1 VQQPKNALGGSL
13 SFISLGLALALTA
26 CSGGGSG
33 GGTMYIETCT
43 LGCGSGQG
51 GTQVSCQFNQAAVNQ
66 EIAIFFSEPVDP
78 SSISSSSFE
87 IVDVSSGASPNGTRF
102 RDPNNPNKVLFRP
115 TVSFEDD
122 GSISFGFDPNATYR
136 VLVPGVSQG
145 DNGPFIQ
152 SVGGARNESRLS
164 CDIRTSQP
172 AVDVVPGAPS
182 VMIFVKQA
190 ITSTEDPDDFIP
202 NVLVTTLPIVMDVW
216 RDSDIRFEFNDLMNP
231 ATLAN
236 PQTGQSA
243 FVRIEVDL
251 DGNLSTPDRTPV
263 FGTFTVELD
272 PILLKTTMLFTP
284 LDGIPSSGSLDP
296 LINPDGLPRQLVI
309 TVPNNLQD
317 VAGNALANPQTPSLV
332 PEYVEIPPLVL
343 PDADGEDFDTN
354 SSNEDAS
361 HSSAIWG
368 AGKLTRGQG
377 GGRGRLGELTVRAG
391 TTLTLSTD
399 NETFPLDPDGDH
411 DILSN
416 AIPGVHYVATDSDTW
431 PTITVTD
438 GAFEFTSL
446 TIETGGRLRFEGD
459 QPARVFVRG
468 NVNILGVLDISGA
481 TPIPHNSTL
490 VLGGPG
496 GVGGPNGGRGGNGA
510 TRFDY
515 GGTSMIP
522 VGGVDVPTGQLQID
536 GERGEGVGRVDFIA
550 AGFGGD
556 HWPTNVPVDAV
567 LNPPANMDLY
577 FTTIGGSCLS
587 AQTGQP
593 GGGGGYATDG
603 QSGTPRT
610 PFANSNEG
618 VPNLPPADLSGAGGP
633 SSDSDIEQPGQEPN
647 RRLLNFEAGNL
658 RGGSG
663 GGAGG
668 ASVFGTESSGFA
680 GICLDDGLRVDPWR
694 DHSGAG
700 GGGAGG
706 AIQIVCGGPSLSI
719 SGRVDAGGGDGGSSL
734 AAVTGDNEEAL
745 LRPKRAVPG
754 GGGSGGAVRIQ
765 ARNFP
770 TSAFSNAMPPRL
782 DVSGGSGGI
791 NTLTS
796 VGGIGGAGL
805 LRLEGVGTLVPAAT
819 LVAALISPND
829 ASVGTDAINILSIG
843 QWAQP
848 RVRPDAYS
856 GSVSCWM
863 RPEGNFF
870 QIVFIADT
878 PSDPD
883 PDERYGWD
891 MNVIYG
897 PSSTEFSYRDPMN
910 SPFGTG
916 SIESVYPNRFDQ
928 PGSGSYL
935 VVRFQGARA
944 AGEVSDLCGLD
955 LTTQVVEGSLTPWV
969 SHPDQLNQ
977 FSPRPNLIR
986 FAVIFDFRATLGNQ
1000 QNQIQGITG
1009 LRIRTQPD

>member
-1 VQQPKNALGGSL
+1 MQQPKNALGGSI
-13 SFISLGLALALTA
+13 SFTSLGLALALSA
-26 CSGGGSG
+26 CSGGGAG

-43 LGCGSGQG
+43 LGCGSGAG
-51 GTQVSCQFNQAAVNQ
+51 GIQVSCQFNQTAVNQ
-66 EIAIFFSEPVDP
+66 EIAVFFSERVDEN
-78 SSISSSSFE
+78 SISSSSFE

-102 RDPNNPNKVLFRP
+102 RDPNNPRKVLFRP
-115 TVSFEDD
+115 TISFEDD
-122 GSISFGFDPNATYR
+122 GSISFGFEPNATYR

-145 DNGPFIQ
+145 DGGPFIQ
-152 SVGGARNESRLS
+152 SEGGARNDSRLS

-172 AVDVVPGAPS
+172 AVDSVPGAPS
-182 VMIFVKQA
+182 VTIFVKQA
-190 ITSTEDPDDFIP
+190 ILATEDPNDFIDD
-202 NVLVTTLPIVMDVW
+202 VVVTTLPIVTDVW
-216 RDSDIRFEFNDLMNP
+216 RNSDIRFVFNDLMNP

-236 PQTGQSA
+236 PQTQQSP
-243 FVRIEVDL
+243 FVRVEVDL
-251 DGNLSTPDRTPV
+251 DGNLSTPDRTEL
-263 FGTFTVELD
+263 FGTYLVELD
-272 PILLKTTMLFTP
+272 PILLRTTLLFTP

-296 LINPDGLPRQLVI
+296 LINPDGLPRQMVI
-309 TVPNNLQD
+309 TVPNTLQD

-332 PEYVEIPPLVL
+332 PEFVPIDPVSL
-343 PDADGEDFDTN
+343 PDADGEDFDTG

-391 TTLTLSTD
+391 ETLILSTD
-399 NETFPLDPDGDH
+399 SETFPLDANGDH

-416 AIPGVHYVATDSDTW
+416 QIPGVDYVATDPNTW
-431 PTITVTD
+431 PMITVTD

-446 TIETGGRLRFEGD
+446 TIETGGTLRFEGE

-468 NVNILGVLDISGA
+468 NVNILGVLDVSGA
-481 TPIPHNSTL
+481 TPVAHNSTL
-490 VLGGPG
+490 TPG
-496 GVGGPNGGRGGNGA
+496 GAGGGGGPNGGRGGNGA

-515 GGTSMIP
+515 GGTNMIP
-522 VGGVDVPTGQLQID
+522 VGGVDVANGEVAID
-536 GERGEGVGRVDFIA
+536 GEPGEGLARAGNIA
-550 AGFGGD
+550 AGFSGV
-556 HWPTNVPVDAV
+556 HWPVTLPVDVDIA
-567 LNPPANMDLY
+567 PPANADLW
-577 FTTIGGSCLS
+577 FSLVGGSCLS

-603 QSGTPRT
+603 QPGTPRT
-610 PFANSNEG
+610 PEANSIEG
-618 VPNLPPADLSGAGGP
+618 IPNLPPPGASGGGGP
-633 SSDSDIEQPGQEPN
+633 SSDAGIEEPGEVPN

-668 ASVFGTESSGFA
+668 ASVFGTESSGL
-680 GICLDDGLRVDPWR
+680 GGSCLDAGAVVADWR

-706 AIQIVCGGPSLSI
+706 AIQIVCGGPSLTV
-719 SGRVDAGGGDGGSSL
+719 SGRIDAGGGDGGSSL
-734 AAVTGDNEEAL
+734 AALGSDTEEAL

-754 GGGSGGAVRIQ
+754 GGGSGGAIRLQ

-770 TSAFSNAMPPRL
+770 TSAFSDAMPPRL
-782 DVSGGSGGI
+782 DVSGGAGGI
-791 NTLTS
+791 NSLNS
-796 VGGIGGAGL
+796 VGGVGGAGL
-805 LRLEGVGTLVPAAT
+805 LRLEGVGALVPDAT
-819 LVAALISPND
+819 AVAALILPND
-829 ASVGTDAINILSIG
+829 ASVGVDAIRVLSIG

-848 RVRPDAYS
+848 RARPDAYS
-856 GSVSCWM
+856 GSTSCWM

-870 QIVFIADT
+870 QIVFLEDSPADL
-878 PSDPD
+878 DPTT
-883 PDERYGWD
+883 RYGWD

-897 PSSTEFSYRDPMN
+897 PASTEFSYRDPAN

-916 SIESVYPNRFDQ
+916 SIETVYANRFDE
-928 PGSGSYL
+928 PGTGSYL

-944 AGEVSDLCGLD
+944 AGEVTELCGLD
-955 LTTQVVEGSLTPWV
+955 LATDIVEGSLTPWV

-986 FAVIFDFRATLGNQ
+986 FAVIFDFRASLGNQ
-1000 QNQIQGITG
+1000 QNQIQGVTG